1 MPIRLKRGTTVPN
14 ASNLVTGEVAINT
27 TNGFAYTK
35 TDAGNVVQIAANVDL
50 TPYAPLNSPALT
62 GVPTAPTASVGTNT
76 NQIATTNFVQ
86 SAIAGTSVTAA
97 KTLITEVRNTTGAT
111 LTKGTVV
118 YVSGAGANKPLAIKA
133 NAASEAT
140 SAFTLGLVQNDIGN
154 NANGFVVTSGAITGL
169 NTQAYTEGTL
179 LYLSATTAGGWT
191 ATKPSAPNHIVFIG
205 IVITSSNSQ
214 GAIEVALQN
223 GYQLDELHDV
233 DAILPANDKEILA
246 YTLSDQTWRNRTAN
260 FLGLAELSGANF
272 SGKVSTTA
280 TSTTAGLNI
289 GTYVVAPTTTVAG
302 DVWVGTNNLFFKDA
316 SNTQRA
322 VLNNNTVN
330 TFSTN
335 QIISASTTAPLL
347 RITQTGSGQALL
359 VEDLSNPDTTA
370 FVVNGDGI
378 LGLGVNP
385 SAWVPVAG
393 TLLEVA
399 GRGVFSSNTTYPALN
414 LGIAASTPTTLA
426 NGDLWIDNVL
436 RYRVNGGTVVTAG
449 LAIAQTFTQPQVIS
463 TATSAT
469 LPALRIT
476 NQSTF
481 ANSFVVE
488 DATNPDTT
496 AFVIDAAGN
505 VGIGVDAGNPIGS
518 KLVVNGGITCFTP
531 NAGTASTAVAT
542 TDFVRTG
549 ILPQIQNFDDFAVF
563 YSPSTITRWNTIIR
577 INASEEQ
584 SVQLP
589 TDFQTNL
596 PIGTQV
602 VFLQLG
608 SGRLD
613 FNPTNGITVMSAGGK
628 YKTIQQYS
636 VMTAIKTA
644 SNQWLI
650 AGDLSV
656 S

>member
-1 MPIRLKRGTTVPN
+1 MPIRLKRGTTVPSP
-14 ASNLVTGEVAINT
+14 SNLVTGEVAINT

-35 TDAGNVVQIAANVDL
+35 TDAGNVIQIGANVDL
-50 TPYAPLNSPALT
+50 SAYAPLNSPALT
-62 GVPTAPTASVGTNT
+62 GVPTAPTATVGTAT
-76 NQIATTNFVQ
+76 SQIATTNFVQ
-86 SAIAGTSVTAA
+86 TAISGLTVTSAQ
-97 KTLITEVRNTTGAT
+97 TLITEVRNTTGAT

-133 NAASEAT
+133 QANLEAT
-140 SAFTLGLVQNDIGN
+140 SAFTLGLVQSDILN
-154 NANGFVVTSGAITGL
+154 NQNGFVVTSGAITGL
-169 NTQAYTEGTL
+169 DTQAYTEGTF
-179 LYLSATTAGGWT
+179 LYLSPTVAGGYT
-191 ATKPSAPNHIVFIG
+191 STKPSAPDQLVFIG

-214 GAIEVALQN
+214 GAIEVSIQN
-223 GYQLDELHDV
+223 GYELEELHDV
-233 DAILPANDKEILA
+233 LLGTKVDKDLLA
-246 YTLSDQTWRNRTAN
+246 YESASGLFKNKTASS
-260 FLGLAELSGANF
+260 LGIAELSGASF

-280 TSTTAGLNI
+280 TSTTAGMNI
-289 GTYVVAPTTTVAG
+289 GTSVVSPTTTVAG
-302 DVWVGTNNLFFKDA
+302 DIWVGTNNLFFKDA
-316 SNTQRA
+316 NNVQRA

-347 RITQTGSGQALL
+347 RITQTGAGQAIL
-359 VEDLSNPDTTA
+359 VEDASNPDTTA

-378 LGLGVNP
+378 LGLGVNA
-385 SAWVPVAG
+385 SAWTPTVG

-399 GRGVFSSNTTYPALN
+399 GRGLFSSTTTYPALN
-414 LGIAASTPTTLA
+414 LGVVASTPTTLA
-426 NGDLWIDNVL
+426 NGDIWIDNVL

-476 NQSTF
+476 NQSTS
-481 ANSFVVE
+481 ASSLVVE
-488 DATNPDTT
+488 DAANPDTT
-496 AFVIDAAGN
+496 SFVIDVDGN
-505 VGIGVDAGNPIGS
+505 VGIGVANGSSITS
-518 KLVVNGGITCFTP
+518 KLVVNGAITCLTQ
-531 NAGTASTAVAT
+531 NAGTANTSVAT
-542 TDFVRTG
+542 TEFVRTG
-549 ILPQIQNFDDFAVF
+549 ILPEIKNFDDFAVF

-577 INASEEQ
+577 IYASSEQ

-589 TDFQTNL
+589 TNLQSNL
-596 PIGTQV
+596 PIGSQV

-613 FNPTNGITVMSAGGK
+613 FLPTNGNSVMSAGGK

-644 SNQWLI
+644 TNEWLI